1 MARKAKFSS
10 FLRNSGRNCRI
21 SISRDLKFTGLIIHC
36 DIKIPPLEPR
46 LGDWLPIPRSSLGKL
61 ENIILMEKMEKNGH
75 RRAESDPNSI
85 IRSSDLPELN
95 SVSSGCSLLVDSPK
109 NSPNST
115 IYLTLAPMDGVST
128 PIQVYKLEVCHG
140 TVRNNSSLAND
151 SFFFG
156 SMSES
161 DNHLPSPLRKLDK
174 RPSEVPPS
182 TSKNPKSP
190 VEDFH

>member
-1 MARKAKFSS
+1 VIDLPSQGSRQIRCQNEISKDIMKKSGNRKEGSV
-10 FLRNSGRNCRI
+10 
-21 SISRDLKFTGLIIHC
+21 
-36 DIKIPPLEPR
+36 
-46 LGDWLPIPRSSLGKL
+46 KL
-61 ENIILMEKMEKNGH
+61 TVIL
-75 RRAESDPNSI
+75 DPNPTVQT
-85 IRSSDLPELN
+85 SDLSELN
-95 SVSSGCSLLVDSPK
+95 SVFSDDPLSVDSSENSQIPK
-109 NSPNST
+109 ASLN
-115 IYLTLAPMDGVST
+115 LAPMDGVST

-140 TVRNNSSLAND
+140 AVRNNSSLAND

-190 VEDFH
+190 VEDFHYQTYSHNF